1 MQFAEGNPYD
11 AEKADIKVMVKIMN
25 KPITTLQQKKHEY
38 SKDFQEL
45 LSKCLQQDPKDR

>member
-11 AEKADIKVMVKIMN
+11 AEKADIRVLVRILN
-25 KPITTLQQKKHEY
+25 RPITTLQQKRDEY